1 MGLFIGLLACV
12 VSSVFF
18 GSMFVAL
25 KRCNAGDGIFAQW
38 VTSMAI
44 LCVGYVVFWYQN
56 FPGFYPLAMLGGLFW
71 TNTSVFEVDSFADES
86 IIHLMISNQ
95 IEFVTFG
102 IPLRVLAPIPP
113 NVANS
118 TAVPLINRI
127 GLSTGILIWG
137 SAKCLTGWVTGR
149 FGVFGMK
156 PNPPA
161 SDLLNYT
168 GLTLVILG
176 GFMFSLVNAKPNRTL
191 ALRLIQNEEEHIS
204 TEDTENE
211 SYVSNSSSCETST
224 AEEFSV
230 RIGGRE
236 RAMYSSKISMGG
248 DASIFKV
255 LFVQMSDHS
264 YRYPNYPK
272 DGLAYVLSHFF
283 GIFVSATIIFIVYGI
298 ARKNQPYAS
307 PELVL
312 PGFLAGLLWGVGQSA
327 FFVANQHL
335 SQAIS
340 FPIITGL
347 PGCVASAWGIFY
359 FREIT
364 ASPHESGVIWI
375 SAG

>member
-71 TNTSVFEVDSFADES
+71 T
-86 IIHLMISNQ
+86 
-95 IEFVTFG
+95 
-102 IPLRVLAPIPP
+102 
-113 NVANS
+113 VANS

-236 RAMYSSKISMGG
+236 RAICLITAVCAG
-248 DASIFKV
+248 V
-255 LFVQMSDHS
+255 LYGLNFVPVIYMIDNPD
-264 YRYPNYPK
+264 RYPNYPK

-364 ASPHESGVIWI
+364 GSRNMLMYSIALLSSVSGAVLVGLSKEIHM
-375 SAG
+375 